1 MKRISYLIISL
12 LMSFLTVS
20 ILGVHSVSA
29 ALDNGLV
36 VDVTPMTSIH
46 IYNTYTVTD
55 FDKPNYI

>member
-29 ALDNGLV
+29 APDNGLV
-36 VDVTPMTSIH
+36 P
-46 IYNTYTVTD
+46 
-55 FDKPNYI
+55 